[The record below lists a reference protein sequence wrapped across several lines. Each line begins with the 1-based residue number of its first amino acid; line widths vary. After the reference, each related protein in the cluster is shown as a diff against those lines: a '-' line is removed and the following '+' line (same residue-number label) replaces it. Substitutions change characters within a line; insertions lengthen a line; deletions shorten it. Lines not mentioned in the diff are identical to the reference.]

1 MAFFKFFSS
10 RQISR
15 RVGPLSLGMKWISQS
30 EAYRVSRLPKNL
42 HRAYAPTWLFSWF
55 LENTLDSFIQLQV
68 HKLRLANALRN
79 GRSTRW
85 CLTLWSR
92 YIRARDGDRCV
103 CCDSTDQLQA
113 HHIWRRATY
122 PHGWFELGNGVKLC
136 RACHRI
142 PHAIFNR
149 APDLSL
155 PFGAENGDQDEIAY
169 LYGALYD
176 DAKKRGIDQDEFYF
190 ISDRMLS
197 FFVKVQGYEEL
208 FELVGY
214 GQVSRIR
221 MAHEIWR
228 WMPECFYAALGQ
240 SLGVDLLPGQ
250 FWSS

>member
-1 MAFFKFFSS
+1 MGIILRRKPFVRSGFFKFFSS

-15 RVGPLSLGMKWISQS
+15 RVAPLSLGMKWIWQS

-42 HRAYAPTWLFSWF
+42 HRAYTPTWLFSWF
-55 LENTLDSFIQLQV
+55 GENALDSFIELQV
-68 HKLRLANALRN
+68 HK
-79 GRSTRW
+79 
-85 CLTLWSR
+85 
-92 YIRARDGDRCV
+92 
-103 CCDSTDQLQA
+103 
-113 HHIWRRATY
+113 RRATS
-122 PHGWFELGNGVKLC
+122 PHGWFELRNGVTLC

-142 PHAIFNR
+142 PHAVFNR

-155 PFGAENGDQDEIAY
+155 PFGAENGDDQDEIAY

-190 ISDRMLS
+190 IPDRMLS

-208 FELVGY
+208 FELVRN
-214 GQVSRIR
+214 GQVSRSR

-240 SLGVDLLPGQ
+240 SLRVDLLPRQ
-250 FWSS
+250 FRSS